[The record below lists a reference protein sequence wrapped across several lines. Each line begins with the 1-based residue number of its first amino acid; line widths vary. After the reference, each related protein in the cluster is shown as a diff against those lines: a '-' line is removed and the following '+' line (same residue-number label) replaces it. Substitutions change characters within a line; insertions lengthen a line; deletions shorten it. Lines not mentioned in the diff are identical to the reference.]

1 MMLIAA
7 FSHYFFGISIFLTSM
22 FLILLVLVQRGRGGG
37 LTGALGGPG
46 GQSAF
51 GTKAGDLFTR
61 ITVAV
66 ATVWIILCAAA
77 VYFLGD
83 RALPTTPVTRNTSSV
98 GSGGDNEGAAP
109 GTDPLPGD
117 NTRLPGAGDSLP
129 GAGAN
134 LPGGGAN
141 LPGAGTG
148 IDLPPFALPQAEEG
162 ADAAPAPDGEEPA
175 NAPPQTPENTTT
187 GNLDDVTA
195 ESEQNEAV
203 DDAQNDTASAFDDPA
218 PDADS
223 VSPPAPEGNP

>member
-1 MMLIAA
+1 MLIAV
-7 FSHYFFGISIFLTSM
+7 FSQYFFGISIFVTSM

-66 ATVWIILCAAA
+66 ATVWIVLCAAA

-83 RALPTTPVTRNTSSV
+83 RALPTTPVTRNPSSLE
-98 GSGGDNEGAAP
+98 SGADNEGAAP

-117 NTRLPGAGDSLP
+117 NTGLPGFGDNLP
-129 GAGAN
+129 GDGG

-141 LPGAGTG
+141 MPGAGTG
-148 IDLPPFALPQAEEG
+148 LDLPPLQLPQAEEG
-162 ADAAPAPDGEEPA
+162 IDVAPAADGGAPADTPSQTTEDTATANPDDAA
-175 NAPPQTPENTTT
+175 
-187 GNLDDVTA
+187 A
-195 ESEQNEAV
+195 ESEPNEAV
-203 DDAQNDTASAFDDPA
+203 DDTQNDTDSALDDPA
-218 PDADS
+218 PAADS
-223 VSPPAPEGNP
+223 VSPPAPEDNP